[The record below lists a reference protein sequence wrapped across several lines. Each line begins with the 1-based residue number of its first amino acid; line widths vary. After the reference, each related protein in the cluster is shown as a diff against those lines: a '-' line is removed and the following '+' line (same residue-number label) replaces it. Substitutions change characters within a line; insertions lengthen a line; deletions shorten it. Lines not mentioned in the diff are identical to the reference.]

1 MHHSRRHTLVHG
13 ITVFGV
19 FSIYRKKNKQLTNA
33 SIIKMAIIKM
43 GFSGDL
49 LGGFRGIATIETT
62 QAAASVKIFKN
73 PG

>member
-1 MHHSRRHTLVHG
+1 
-13 ITVFGV
+13 
-19 FSIYRKKNKQLTNA
+19 
-33 SIIKMAIIKM
+33 MAIIKM